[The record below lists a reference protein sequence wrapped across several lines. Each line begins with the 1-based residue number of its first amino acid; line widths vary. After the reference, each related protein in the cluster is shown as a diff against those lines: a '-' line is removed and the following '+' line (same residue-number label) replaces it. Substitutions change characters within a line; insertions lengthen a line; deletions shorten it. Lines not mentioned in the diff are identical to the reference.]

1 MVLVVFRIQ
10 WQHATYLRLELGE
23 VCWAQSIGLG
33 NNGNQ
38 VDTSAEPLHNLNVQ
52 GLQSVASG
60 SDEVQAGVDTQVDL
74 IGAAWLLFLQ
84 HVRLM
89 LIVQELDDGL
99 PRVTVVHV
107 VSEAWG
113 VDNGEADYQVSI
125 YATSAKLFD
134 STGLIAYL

>member
-1 MVLVVFRIQ
+1 
-10 WQHATYLRLELGE
+10 
-23 VCWAQSIGLG
+23 
-33 NNGNQ
+33 
-38 VDTSAEPLHNLNVQ
+38 
-52 GLQSVASG
+52 VASG

-107 VSEAWG
+107 VSETWG
-113 VDNGEADYQVSI
+113 VDNGEADYQLSI
-125 YATSAKLFD
+125 YATSAKPFD
-134 STGLIAYL
+134 STGPIAYL